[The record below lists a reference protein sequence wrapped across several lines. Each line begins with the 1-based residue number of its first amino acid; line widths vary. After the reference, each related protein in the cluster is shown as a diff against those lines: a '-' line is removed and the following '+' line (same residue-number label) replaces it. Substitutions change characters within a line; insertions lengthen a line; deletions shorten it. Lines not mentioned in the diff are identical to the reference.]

1 MFKKFFSLLF
11 ICITFTTFL
20 KAQDAEYSQFYAN
33 PLYLNSA
40 MAGTTPAP
48 RFILNY
54 RNQYPGINKAF
65 EQYSASFDQDVP
77 KLKGGIGVL
86 INSDNLA
93 SGAWRTVSASGI
105 YSYLLE
111 VSDGVT
117 IKAGLRAGYVQK
129 TLNTQ
134 NLIFK
139 VNEVFGTPEPSGE
152 SSGITFGSKGYGD
165 FGAGFLIFSEY
176 LYAGVSGDHL
186 TQPDVSFSGSNNVSV
201 LPLKITAHGGASIPV
216 NDGSLFISPNVLYQK
231 QGDFNQLNSG
241 LYISKGPIVLGGW
254 YRYAFENGDALI
266 GMIGVKIGTMKIGYS
281 YDYTTS
287 ALRGSDANA
296 HEFSLTF
303 GLMQSEKGNPAAKY
317 RILNCP
323 SF

>member
-11 ICITFTTFL
+11 ICITFTTLL

-33 PLYLNSA
+33 PLYLNPA

-54 RNQYPGINKAF
+54 RNQYPGINRAF

-77 KLKGGIGVL
+77 KLNGGIGVL

-93 SGAWRTVSASGI
+93 AGALRTLSVAGI

-117 IKAGLRAGYVQK
+117 IKAGLKAGYTQRTIDFQK
-129 TLNTQ
+129 LTFA
-134 NLIFK
+134 ID
-139 VNEVFGTPEPSGE
+139 EFGNPSPTADP
-152 SSGITFGSKGYGD
+152 IVRTIGSKGYGD

-186 TQPDVSFSGSNNVSV
+186 TQPDVSFSGTSSP
-201 LPLKITAHGGASIPV
+201 LPLKITAHGGASIPI
-216 NDGSLFISPNVLYQK
+216 NDGSFFVSPNVLYQK

-241 LYISKGPIVLGGW
+241 LYVSKGPIVLGGW